1 MRLVRTSTNSFDRE
15 KIVLFG
21 VVFIVVVEVRGGVG
35 IFVNFGS
42 GSSTDGIVVV
52 VVVVVVVVASV
63 AVIVVCG
70 GRDVSM
76 CEESIVLMMRC
87 SSVLSS

>member
-52 VVVVVVVVASV
+52 VVVVASV

>member
-1 MRLVRTSTNSFDRE
+1 MRLVRTNTNSFDRG
-15 KIVLFG
+15 KIVFG

-35 IFVNFGS
+35 IVVNFGS
-42 GSSTDGIVVV
+42 NSSTDGI

>member
-1 MRLVRTSTNSFDRE
+1 MRLVRTNTNSFDRG
-15 KIVLFG
+15 KIVFG

-35 IFVNFGS
+35 IVVNFGS
-42 GSSTDGIVVV
+42 GSSTDGI
-52 VVVVVVVVASV
+52 VVVVVVVASV

>member
-1 MRLVRTSTNSFDRE
+1 MRLVRTNTNSFDRE
-15 KIVLFG
+15 KIVFG

-35 IFVNFGS
+35 IVVNFVS
-42 GSSTDGIVVV
+42 NSSTDGI
-52 VVVVVVVVASV
+52 VVVVVVASV
-63 AVIVVCG
+63 AVIVGCG